1 MVHVPVIPLVA
12 AGIDWLEGLLPLLFV
27 VFWIVSQVVSV
38 IRRVAGGGEAAR
50 QPPPR
55 PRPAGGDAR
64 PELER
69 QIEEF
74 LRKGRGGQPPPL
86 PPQPP
91 ARRPEPHRPEKRT
104 NVKRPPVPPVAGRP
118 AAAAKPVERRLTERH
133 LEPLAAAAAGG
144 DVGAHVK
151 DAFAH
156 DLGHLASS
164 LAPATTDA
172 AHAPPASRGA
182 TPDIAAALHDPATL
196 RRLIL
201 IREILDRPVDR
212 WE

>member
-1 MVHVPVIPLVA
+1 MVHQPFIPLIA

-27 VFWIVSQVVSV
+27 VFWIVSQIVGV

-50 QPPPR
+50 QPAPR
-55 PRPAGGDAR
+55 PRPAAGDAR

-74 LRKGRGGQPPPL
+74 LRQERGGQPPPL
-86 PPQPP
+86 PP
-91 ARRPEPHRPEKRT
+91 ARRPEPRRPERRT
-104 NVKRPPVPPVAGRP
+104 NVKRPPVPPVAARP
-118 AAAAKPVERRLTERH
+118 AAAPKPGGPRLTDRH
-133 LEPLAAAAAGG
+133 IEPLAAAGA
-144 DVGAHVK
+144 DIGAHVK
-151 DAFAH
+151 DAFSR

-164 LAPATTDA
+164 LAPAAMDATAAPSAPRGTTA
-172 AHAPPASRGA
+172 EL
-182 TPDIAAALHDPATL
+182 AAALRDPASL